1 MSDHDIWAPPPAA
14 NAGGIHWP
22 PPPFQGRVRAR
33 PGRRAGLLV
42 ALLAVG
48 ALLGGI
54 VAWQLMPDLRAEAE
68 RLIPPGTVELYI
80 IEEARDPFIGQSKA
94 VAISGRQTASYTPS
108 GLLPGPLISNG
119 WHDVRTGDRRNGEE
133 ASGRKPGRTALVS
146 RGHNSDKNTASFTQV
161 TIRVVQEKFL
171 LPKRLAV
178 AVSLGA
184 AAGGAVAALLLL
196 ACPVRTHGA
205 PNTRAPSR
213 SDRTHRPSPGS

>member
-68 RLIPPGTVELYI
+68 AAHP
-80 IEEARDPFIGQSKA
+80 ARHRGCTSLK
-94 VAISGRQTASYTPS
+94 
-108 GLLPGPLISNG
+108 
-119 WHDVRTGDRRNGEE
+119 RRGIR
-133 ASGRKPGRTALVS
+133 S
-146 RGHNSDKNTASFTQV
+146 SDKARLWRF
-161 TIRVVQEKFL
+161 RGA
-171 LPKRLAV
+171 KRRPIP
-178 AVSLGA
+178 
-184 AAGGAVAALLLL
+184 LL
-196 ACPVRTHGA
+196 AF
-205 PNTRAPSR
+205 
-213 SDRTHRPSPGS
+213 SPARLSATAGMT